1 MYSSEILLKY
11 SFLFQNGFHVA
22 ALFENVPKMLRM
34 PEEEGEE
41 SLYACLASRDV
52 TSDVRFR
59 HDINSVRAEAGL
71 PVMEPITL
79 RRSELSAQLRS
90 LLAKIEGNE
99 PEVEEK
105 DSARHETT
113 GKRKVG
119 SSTNN

>member
-1 MYSSEILLKY
+1 
-11 SFLFQNGFHVA
+11 
-22 ALFENVPKMLRM
+22 M

-119 SSTNN
+119 SSINN